1 MYNNFSENYQTTIGE
16 YVLPHLFISWR
27 LVVRPLLPPS
37 LPRPPPL
44 SPATPPPPPPR
55 ELNYA
60 HPWPTGAD
68 FALKIIRCEDGN
80 VIRLQ
85 LWDIA
90 GQERFGNMTRVYF
103 KGAVGAVVVHDINK
117 KGPNCFDAPRRW
129 KKELDEHVG
138 AGGKTADGKGVP
150 TVLLANKS
158 DLLGDRA
165 LPTEALDKLVSEA
178 GFYKWF
184 DTSAKTGHNVDAA
197 ITALVEEVM
206 RKQGV
211 TGGSSGEVRWP

>member
-1 MYNNFSENYQTTIGE
+1 MADQKGDEYLFKVLVVGEVAGGKTSLVRRYVYNNFSENYQTTI
-16 YVLPHLFISWR
+16 
-27 LVVRPLLPPS
+27 
-37 LPRPPPL
+37 
-44 SPATPPPPPPR
+44 
-55 ELNYA
+55 
-60 HPWPTGAD
+60 GAD

-103 KGAVGAVVVHDINK
+103 KGAVGAIVVHDVNK
-117 KGPNCFDAPRRW
+117 KGPTCFDAPKRW

-138 AGGKTADGKGVP
+138 AGGKPGDGKGVP

-158 DLLGDRA
+158 DLLGERA
-165 LPTEALDKLVSEA
+165 MPTEALDKVASEN
-178 GFYKWF
+178 GFFKWF
-184 DTSAKTGHNVDAA
+184 DTSAKTGHNVDSS

-206 RKQGV
+206 RNQGV
-211 TGGSSGEVRWP
+211 TGGSGGERYQVVKVGEGQSASSGGCCS